1 MKTLKQFL
9 EAKGITLEAFNAK
22 EAEDKAAIF
31 NELNEENAEAYKALQ
46 TEVEEGRKDKSEKG
60 LVLRDFECCFVFSMN
75 WLSDITKSH
84 DMFSLSSSRDT
95 SNLDVSASI
104 LGITSSIFSP

>member
-9 EAKGITLEAFNAK
+9 EAKGITLEDFNAK

-46 TEVEEGRKDKSEKG
+46 TEVEEGRKPGSM
-60 LVLRDFECCFVFSMN
+60 VFIPCCVIRIN
-75 WLSDITKSH
+75 T
-84 DMFSLSSSRDT
+84 
-95 SNLDVSASI
+95 SAS
-104 LGITSSIFSP
+104 SIRQSISPSDCI